1 MRSLK
6 EEKVEAVL
14 RIVEDKLMYSGM
26 VFTSTGKLIYETSD
40 SFLGNYHY
48 WISCIFTC
56 KSLCLFMVSRELFSI
71 VSCFA
76 LVHIS
81 GKCKLCC

>member
-40 SFLGNYHY
+40 SF
-48 WISCIFTC
+48 F
-56 KSLCLFMVSRELFSI
+56 RELP
-71 VSCFA
+71 
-76 LVHIS
+76 LLD
-81 GKCKLCC
+81 KLHFHL